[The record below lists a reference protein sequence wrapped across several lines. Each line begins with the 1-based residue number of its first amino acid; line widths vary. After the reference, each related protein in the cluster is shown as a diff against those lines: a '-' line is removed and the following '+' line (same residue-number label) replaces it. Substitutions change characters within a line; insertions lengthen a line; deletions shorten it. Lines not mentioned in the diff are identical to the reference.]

1 MLQEINYR
9 SNLDGTHIHSDYY
22 ATTDPKALIVVIH
35 GMAEHR
41 GRYRELGERFNAS
54 GYDVLVPDQR
64 GHGDSP
70 VEGLMGYYGEKKGME
85 RQLYDFIEILKL
97 ANEKQLPVY
106 FLGHSMGSLWAR
118 FILKRYPNLAQKM
131 LLSGT
136 PAYQKGTQVLS
147 PLVSGISTFS
157 PQKPAGWIARQM
169 NAGFNKS
176 VPNALTEFDW
186 LSFDRDNIAA
196 YMQDP
201 KCGFPFTLAGYA
213 VLMDLMEEIY
223 AAIPGRSTTRTCR
236 SCFSPRPCRQ
246 SSGRRRREGPGRS
259 AAQVTTTSACATRPI
274 PSRNLQRSGEGRGLL
289 GGDRVFDGPKAL
301 KTVKP
306 PLWRPLDTICDL
318 LTGQLAS
325 CTIVWRSLR
334 TTTD

>member
-223 AAIPGRSTTRTCR
+223 AGDPWTVNNANLPVMFFSGAHDPVGKVPDGGVAKAQEDLRLKGYNNVGLRYFDQSRHEIFNDREKDEVYRAAIG
-236 SCFSPRPCRQ
+236 F
-246 SSGRRRREGPGRS
+246 
-259 AAQVTTTSACATRPI
+259 
-274 PSRNLQRSGEGRGLL
+274 
-289 GGDRVFDGPKAL
+289 FDGPKSA
-301 KTVKP
+301 
-306 PLWRPLDTICDL
+306 
-318 LTGQLAS
+318 
-325 CTIVWRSLR
+325 
-334 TTTD
+334 